1 MPALNRAS
9 GARASIARLLV
20 LAVAGAALVVLP
32 AAAAACGGRSQ
43 EDARGSF
50 TGRVVGVLD
59 GDSLVVLRGGRQ
71 VIVRL
76 HGVDAP
82 EGGQAYGNVSKRA
95 LSNLVFGKTVA
106 VEVRDIDQYK
116 RSVARVTLEG
126 EDVGLEMIR
135 GGYAWH
141 YTHYSRDAR
150 YAAAQREARAARR
163 GLWQDAAPIAPWD
176 YRSLRRPSIRR
187 R

>member
-1 MPALNRAS
+1 MRDRAS
-9 GARASIARLLV
+9 GARASVAGLLA
-20 LAVAGAALVVLP
+20 LAVATAALIVLP
-32 AAAAACGGRSQ
+32 AAAAACGGRSP
-43 EDARGSF
+43 EGVRGAF

-59 GDSLVVLRGGRQ
+59 GDSLVVLRDGRQ

-106 VEVRDIDQYK
+106 VDVRDIDQYQ

-126 EDVGLEMIR
+126 EDVSLEMIR

-141 YTHYSRDAR
+141 YAHYSRDAR
-150 YAAAQREARAARR
+150 YAAAQREARAAQR
-163 GLWQDAAPIAPWD
+163 GLWQDRTPIAPWD
-176 YRSLRRPSIRR
+176 YRSMRRQNGRR